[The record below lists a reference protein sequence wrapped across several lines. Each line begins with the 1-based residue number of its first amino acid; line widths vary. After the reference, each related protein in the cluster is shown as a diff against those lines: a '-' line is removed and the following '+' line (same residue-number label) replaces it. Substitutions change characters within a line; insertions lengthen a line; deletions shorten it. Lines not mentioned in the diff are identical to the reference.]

1 MSDNPYTN
9 DYAVGDG
16 VTVEERTSALAIT
29 SLVLSLTC
37 CLSPLG
43 LLLGIISLVTIG
55 GSGGRVKGSGLAIA
69 AIVIGIVC
77 SALLGF
83 VGFGAYQANVLGA
96 QVGFGA
102 ADNVLGSLEQD
113 DFDAVRGRFVAPL
126 DQVSDEALVAYRAAY
141 EDAYGNYQ
149 STPSTIFES
158 LPLYGQLGQ
167 TMQNYQTGGQNLIPI
182 PTTFD
187 GGVVLVVAYIDQS
200 AAPTTGPSG
209 APDLVLRDFAVVMPD
224 GSELLLSEVAE
235 AVEAGEW
242 TGVIESIDPDAMI
255 DEAEGMVDDVMEGI
269 TDEAQPAESEEP

>member
-83 VGFGAYQANVLGA
+83 VGFGAYQANVLG
-96 QVGFGA
+96 
-102 ADNVLGSLEQD
+102 
-113 DFDAVRGRFVAPL
+113 
-126 DQVSDEALVAYRAAY
+126 
-141 EDAYGNYQ
+141 
-149 STPSTIFES
+149 
-158 LPLYGQLGQ
+158 
-167 TMQNYQTGGQNLIPI
+167 
-182 PTTFD
+182 
-187 GGVVLVVAYIDQS
+187 
-200 AAPTTGPSG
+200 
-209 APDLVLRDFAVVMPD
+209 
-224 GSELLLSEVAE
+224 
-235 AVEAGEW
+235 
-242 TGVIESIDPDAMI
+242 
-255 DEAEGMVDDVMEGI
+255 
-269 TDEAQPAESEEP
+269 